1 MCDED
6 TERDAAE
13 YLKSKLSRREFN
25 TLAAGTAVM
34 MALPGVVG
42 AVEVT
47 GKEVDVTTP
56 DGLAD
61 CFFVHPAK
69 GKHPGVIIWPDIR
82 GLRPAFRMMATRLA
96 ESGYAVLCVNHFY
109 RSAKAPVVAE
119 GESFG
124 DPEVRARIMP
134 YYQVTATTATNVIDA
149 KAFVTFLDAQK
160 SVDVTRKIGTTGYC
174 MGGPMVLRTAA
185 AVPDRIGAGA
195 TFHGGGLVTDQPD
208 SPHLLIPEMDAEFL
222 IAIAE
227 NDDKKGPGVKE
238 ILRDN
243 YEVSGLE
250 AEIEV
255 YEGTLHGWC
264 PPDSQV
270 YDRVQAERAWS
281 RLLALFDRTLGSSAR
296 YS

>member
-25 TLAAGTAVM
+25 TLAASAAVM
-34 MALPGVVG
+34 MTLPRVVG
-42 AVEVT
+42 AAEVT
-47 GKEVDVTTP
+47 GNDVNVTTP

-61 CFFVHPAK
+61 CFFVHPAQ
-69 GKHPGVIIWPDIR
+69 GKYPGVIVWPDIR

-96 ESGYAVLCVNHFY
+96 ESGYAVLCVNPFY
-109 RSAKAPVVAE
+109 RSAKAPVIAE
-119 GESFG
+119 GESFNN
-124 DPEVRARIMP
+124 PEVRARLMP
-134 YYQVTATTATNVIDA
+134 YYHATATAATNRVDA
-149 KAFVTFLDAQK
+149 KAFVAFLDAQR

-174 MGGPMVLRTAA
+174 MGGPIVLRTAA

-208 SPHLLIPEMDAEFL
+208 SPHLLIPEMDAAFL

-227 NDDKKGPGVKE
+227 NDDQKAPGVKE
-238 ILRDN
+238 VLKDN
-243 YEVSGLE
+243 YEVVGLD

-255 YEGTLHGWC
+255 YKRTLHGWC
-264 PPDSQV
+264 PPDSSV
-270 YDRVQAERAWS
+270 YDKVQAERAWS
-281 RLLALFDRTLGSSAR
+281 RLLALFDRTLGASVK

>member
-6 TERDAAE
+6 TEKDCAE

-25 TLAAGTAVM
+25 TLVAGAAMM
-34 MALPGVVG
+34 MALPSVVG
-42 AVEVT
+42 ALEVA
-47 GKEVDVTTP
+47 GKDVNVTTP
-56 DGLAD
+56 DGMAD
-61 CFFVHPAK
+61 CFFVHPAQ
-69 GKHPGVIIWPDIR
+69 GQHPGVILWPDIL

-109 RSAKAPVVAE
+109 RSAKAPVVTE

-124 DPEVRARIMP
+124 DSEVRARVMP
-134 YYQVTATTATNVIDA
+134 YYQATATAETNLIDA
-149 KAFVTFLDAQK
+149 KAFVSFLDTQEA
-160 SVDVTRKIGTTGYC
+160 VDVARKIGTTGYC
-174 MGGPMVLRTAA
+174 MGGPIVLRTAA

-195 TFHGGGLVTDQPD
+195 TFHGSGLVTDQPD
-208 SPHLLIPEMDAEFL
+208 SPHLLIREMEAEFL

-227 NDDKKGPGVKE
+227 NDDQKWPGTKE
-238 ILRDN
+238 ILRDS
-243 YEVSGLE
+243 YDVTGLE

-270 YDRVQAERAWS
+270 YNEAQAERAWS
-281 RLLALFDRTLGSSAR
+281 RLLVLFDGALRSTRLS
-296 YS
+296 

>member
-6 TERDAAE
+6 TEKDRAE

-25 TLAAGTAVM
+25 TLVAGAAVM
-34 MALPGVVG
+34 MTLPGVVG
-42 AVEVT
+42 AVEVA
-47 GKEVDVTTP
+47 GKDVNVTTP
-56 DGLAD
+56 DGMAD
-61 CFFVHPAK
+61 CFFVHPAQ
-69 GKHPGVIIWPDIR
+69 GQHPGVILWPDIL
-82 GLRPAFRMMATRLA
+82 GLRPAFQMMATRLA

-124 DPEVRARIMP
+124 DSEVRARVMP
-134 YYQVTATTATNVIDA
+134 YYQATATAETNLIDA
-149 KAFVTFLDAQK
+149 KAFVSFLDAQEA
-160 SVDVTRKIGTTGYC
+160 VDVTRKIGTTGYC
-174 MGGPMVLRTAA
+174 MGGPIVLRTAA

-195 TFHGGGLVTDQPD
+195 IFHGSGLVTDQPD
-208 SPHLLIPEMDAEFL
+208 SPHLLIREMDAEFL

-227 NDDKKGPGVKE
+227 NDDQESPGTKE
-238 ILRDN
+238 ILRDS
-243 YEVSGLE
+243 YDVTGLE

-270 YDRVQAERAWS
+270 YNEAQAERAWS
-281 RLLALFDRTLGSSAR
+281 RLLVLFDGALGSVAR
-296 YS
+296 HS

>member
-13 YLKSKLSRREFN
+13 YLKYKLSRRDFN
-25 TLAAGTAVM
+25 ALAAGAAM
-34 MALPGVVG
+34 MVALPDVAG
-42 AVEVT
+42 ALEVT
-47 GKEVDVTTP
+47 GSEVNVKTP
-56 DGLAD
+56 DGVAD
-61 CFFVHPAK
+61 CFFVHPSQ
-69 GKHPGVIIWPDIR
+69 GKHPGVIIWPDIL

-96 ESGYAVLCVNHFY
+96 ESGYAVLCVNQFY
-109 RSAKAPVVAE
+109 RSARAPVVAE
-119 GESFG
+119 GENFG
-124 DPEVRARIMP
+124 DPQVRARIMP
-134 YYQVTATTATNVIDA
+134 YYQATATSATNLIDA

-160 SVDVTRKIGTTGYC
+160 SVDVTRKIGTMGYC
-174 MGGPMVLRTAA
+174 MGGPIVLRTAA

-195 TFHGGGLVTDQPD
+195 IFHGGGLVTDQSD
-208 SPHLLIPEMDAEFL
+208 SPHLLIPGMDAGFL

-227 NDDKKGPGVKE
+227 NDDKKDPGVKE

-243 YEVSGLE
+243 YEVAGVE

-270 YDRVQAERAWS
+270 YHKARAEKAWS
-281 RLLALFDRTLGSSAR
+281 RLLVLFDRRLGSSVR
-296 YS
+296 HP

>member
-6 TERDAAE
+6 TEKDAVE
-13 YLKSKLSRREFN
+13 YLKSTLSRRGFN
-25 TLAAGTAVM
+25 TLAAGAAVM
-34 MALPGVVG
+34 MALPGVAG
-42 AVEVT
+42 AVAVT
-47 GKEVDVTTP
+47 GSDVNVMTP
-56 DGLAD
+56 DGVAD

-96 ESGYAVLCVNHFY
+96 EAGYAVLCVNHFY

-134 YYQVTATTATNVIDA
+134 YYRATATAETNLTDA
-149 KAFVTFLDAQK
+149 KAFVTFLDAQA

-174 MGGPMVLRTAA
+174 MGGPIVLRTAA

-208 SPHLLIPEMDAEFL
+208 SPHLLIPEMAAEFL
-222 IAIAE
+222 IAVAE
-227 NDDKKGPGVKE
+227 NDAKKEPEASV
-238 ILRDN
+238 ILREK
-243 YEVSGLE
+243 YAEAGLI
-250 AEIEV
+250 AEIEI
-255 YEGTLHGWC
+255 YKGTLHGWC

-270 YDRVQAERAWS
+270 YNEAQAGRAWA
-281 RLLALFDRTLGSSAR
+281 RLLALFDRALG
-296 YS
+296 

>member
-1 MCDED
+1 MCDEE

-25 TLAAGTAVM
+25 TLAAGAAVM
-34 MALPGVVG
+34 MTLPRVAG
-42 AVEVT
+42 AAQVT
-47 GKEVDVTTP
+47 GNDVNVTTP
-56 DGLAD
+56 DGVAD
-61 CFFVHPAK
+61 CFFVHPAS

-96 ESGYAVLCVNHFY
+96 ESGYAVLCVNQFY
-109 RSAKAPVVAE
+109 RSAKSPVVSE

-134 YYQVTATTATNVIDA
+134 YYQATVSAETNLSDA
-149 KAFVTFLDAQK
+149 KAFVSFLDAQEV
-160 SVDVTRKIGTTGYC
+160 VDVTRKIGTTGYC
-174 MGGPMVLRTAA
+174 MGGPIVLRTAA
-185 AVPDRIGAGA
+185 AVPHRIGAGA

-222 IAIAE
+222 IAVAE
-227 NDDKKGPGVKE
+227 NDDQKE
-238 ILRDN
+238 PEAKDVLLAK
-243 YEVSGLE
+243 YGEAGLA

-255 YEGTLHGWC
+255 YKGTLHGWC

-270 YDRVQAERAWS
+270 YNEAQAERAWA
-281 RLLALFDRTLGSSAR
+281 RLLALFDRALA
-296 YS
+296 

>member
-13 YLKSKLSRREFN
+13 FLKSKLSRREFN
-25 TLAAGTAVM
+25 TLAAGAAVM
-34 MALPGVVG
+34 MTLPSVAGALEITATDVN
-42 AVEVT
+42 
-47 GKEVDVTTP
+47 VTTP

-96 ESGYAVLCVNHFY
+96 ESGYAVLCVNPFY
-109 RSAKAPVVAE
+109 RSAKSPVVAE

-134 YYQVTATTATNVIDA
+134 YYQATATAETNQSDA
-149 KAFVTFLDAQK
+149 KAFVAFLDAQEA
-160 SVDVTRKIGTTGYC
+160 VDVTRKIGTTGYC
-174 MGGPMVLRTAA
+174 MGGPIVLRTAA

-208 SPHLLIPEMDAEFL
+208 SPHLLIPEMDAAFL

-227 NDDKKGPGVKE
+227 NDDGKEPGAKE
-238 ILRDN
+238 VLRDN
-243 YEVSGLE
+243 YDVMGLE

-270 YDRVQAERAWS
+270 YNEEQAERAWA
-281 RLLALFDRTLGSSAR
+281 RLLALFDRALG
-296 YS
+296 

>member
-25 TLAAGTAVM
+25 TLTAGAAVM

-47 GKEVDVTTP
+47 GNEVNVTTP
-56 DGLAD
+56 DGVAD

-69 GKHPGVIIWPDIR
+69 SKHPGVIIWPDIR

-134 YYQVTATTATNVIDA
+134 YYQATATTATNLIDA

-174 MGGPMVLRTAA
+174 MGGPIVLRTAA

-195 TFHGGGLVTDQPD
+195 TFHGGGLVTDRPD
-208 SPHLLIPEMDAEFL
+208 SPHLLIP
-222 IAIAE
+222 
-227 NDDKKGPGVKE
+227 
-238 ILRDN
+238 
-243 YEVSGLE
+243 
-250 AEIEV
+250 
-255 YEGTLHGWC
+255 
-264 PPDSQV
+264 
-270 YDRVQAERAWS
+270 
-281 RLLALFDRTLGSSAR
+281 
-296 YS
+296 

>member
-13 YLKSKLSRREFN
+13 FLKSKLSRREFN
-25 TLAAGTAVM
+25 TLAAGAAVM
-34 MALPGVVG
+34 MTLPSVAG
-42 AVEVT
+42 AAEITATDVN
-47 GKEVDVTTP
+47 VTTP
-56 DGLAD
+56 DGVAD
-61 CFFVHPAK
+61 CFFVHPAE

-96 ESGYAVLCVNHFY
+96 ESGYAVLCVNQFY
-109 RSAKAPVVAE
+109 RSAKSPVVSE

-134 YYQVTATTATNVIDA
+134 YYQATATAETNQRDA
-149 KAFVTFLDAQK
+149 KAFVTFLDAQEA
-160 SVDVTRKIGTTGYC
+160 VDVTRKIGTTGYC
-174 MGGPMVLRTAA
+174 MGGPIVLRTAA
-185 AVPDRIGAGA
+185 AVPDRVGAGA

-208 SPHLLIPEMDAEFL
+208 SPHLLIPEMDAAFL

-227 NDDKKGPGVKE
+227 NDDGKEPGAKE
-238 ILRDN
+238 VLRDN
-243 YEVSGLE
+243 YDVMGLE

-270 YDRVQAERAWS
+270 YNEAQAERAWT
-281 RLLALFDRTLGSSAR
+281 RMLALFDRALA
-296 YS
+296 

>member
-6 TERDAAE
+6 TGKDRAE

-25 TLAAGTAVM
+25 TLVAGAAVM
-34 MALPGVVG
+34 MTLPGVVG
-42 AVEVT
+42 AVEVA
-47 GKEVDVTTP
+47 GKDVNVTTP
-56 DGLAD
+56 DGMAD
-61 CFFVHPAK
+61 CFFVHPAQ
-69 GKHPGVIIWPDIR
+69 GQHPGVILWPDIL
-82 GLRPAFRMMATRLA
+82 GLRPAFQMMATRLA

-124 DPEVRARIMP
+124 DSEVRARVMP
-134 YYQVTATTATNVIDA
+134 YYQATATAETNLIDA
-149 KAFVTFLDAQK
+149 KAFVSFLDAQEA
-160 SVDVTRKIGTTGYC
+160 VDVTRKIGTTGYC
-174 MGGPMVLRTAA
+174 MGGPIVLRTAA

-195 TFHGGGLVTDQPD
+195 IFHGSGLVTDQPD
-208 SPHLLIPEMDAEFL
+208 SPHLLIREMDAEFL

-227 NDDKKGPGVKE
+227 NDDQKWPGTKE
-238 ILRDN
+238 ILRDS
-243 YEVSGLE
+243 YDVTGLE

-270 YDRVQAERAWS
+270 YNEAQAERAWS
-281 RLLALFDRTLGSSAR
+281 RLLVLFDGALGSVAR
-296 YS
+296 HS